1 MRDAKD
7 DGRKAMKI
15 LREHYAGKGQPRI
28 VSLYTEFSS
37 LQKTSAESAT
47 DYLLKGERL
56 ANSLLTAGETLS
68 DSLIVA
74 MLLKGLPA
82 EYNAFVAVVTQNE
95 DNYRDFSKF
104 KVSLKNFEDTLR
116 NTRGRDDSIMRSSEG
131 GNRHGGGG
139 GGTCYAC
146 NGSGHKAPNCKLK
159 KDVNG
164 GCIYGGGKRR
174 HFF

>member
-1 MRDAKD
+1 
-7 DGRKAMKI
+7 
-15 LREHYAGKGQPRI
+15 
-28 VSLYTEFSS
+28 
-37 LQKTSAESAT
+37 
-47 DYLLKGERL
+47 
-56 ANSLLTAGETLS
+56 
-68 DSLIVA
+68 

-116 NTRGRDDSIMRSSEG
+116 NTQGRDDSIMRSSEG
-131 GNRHGGGG
+131 GNRHGGSG

-159 KDVNG
+159 KD
-164 GCIYGGGKRR
+164 GKLWCKSCKSKTHNESACKKIKVTITILVVERKPTPLKSR
-174 HFF
+174 KIIIGFSLRQVKLKFRPLRSPLLRIKVKSV